1 MPTAYRH
8 RPMSEILAPAPE
20 TKEKVETSKGAAA
33 PKTEDKEPTIP
44 EKYKGKSTAQVIEM
58 HQNAEQELGRVR
70 NEVGTYR
77 GLVQDLSALQR
88 KPLDSETAD
97 QEPVDVSGDDL
108 IAQPVETIRK
118 VIKQDLDKLR
128 EESAENVLNT
138 QLRAENQALVTE
150 FGDIDAVVGTDDFRQ
165 FATRTAGRQADFNV
179 AATGTGLEQV
189 RAARRLLEDYNDFN
203 TALKANEKTD
213 DSPTEAAR
221 KVATEGSGPS
231 GSVSA
236 KEQIFE
242 FDVIE
247 LIISDPAKYRS
258 PSYQKELLAAIKE
271 GRYVKTT

>member
-1 MPTAYRH
+1 MVTAYRH

-20 TKEKVETSKGAAA
+20 TKEKVETSKGAAE

-128 EESAENVLNT
+128 TESAENALAV
-138 QLRAENQALVTE
+138 QLRTENQALVTE
-150 FGDIDAVVGTDDFRQ
+150 FGDIDAVVGTEDFRQ
-165 FATRTAGRQADFNV
+165 FATRTSGRQEDFNV

-203 TALKANEKTD
+203 AALKANDKTP

-236 KEQIFE
+236 KEQILE

-247 LIISDPAKYRS
+247 LIISNQAKYRS